1 MQYDTLPWWG
11 GSQHPSPI
19 GSIAVFSQQFVWST
33 SQECSWSQKSSASM
47 MISSFPEL
55 VDMTLCV
62 DTSTHWSLGWV
73 EVGIESCQVPGIM
86 SG

>member
-1 MQYDTLPWWG
+1 MIHFHG
-11 GSQHPSPI
+11 GGGPSI
-19 GSIAVFSQQFVWST
+19 RFQLGSIAFFSQQFVWSK

-62 DTSTHWSLGWV
+62 DTSTHWSLGV